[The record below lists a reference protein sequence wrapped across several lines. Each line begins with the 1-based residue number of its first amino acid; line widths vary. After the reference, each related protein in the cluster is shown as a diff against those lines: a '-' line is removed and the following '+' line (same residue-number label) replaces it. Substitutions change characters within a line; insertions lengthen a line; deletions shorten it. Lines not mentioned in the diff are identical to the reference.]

1 MTGDGQHGSDDLPPR
16 STTASNSPEPTNF
29 VDVVVIGAGLAG
41 LRCAV
46 DLASQGLDVVVV
58 EARHRVGGRVW
69 SHRFANGQVCE
80 RGAEFVDGHHAAV
93 LGLAAELGLGISD
106 RVSDVDLDG
115 TLVDAGGRAVP
126 MRLHATLADDVARWD
141 HALHSL
147 DPLTAPD
154 DASLAVL
161 IASLGLSAVSQ
172 LVVGRDVRTEFM
184 LPPEEISQRFAAHV
198 TAQQAAGRREVH
210 RIVGGNDQLATG
222 LARLCSAAGGRIML
236 GAPVAAVDADRG
248 RVRLVAGEVL
258 EARAVVAAVPVPVLA
273 RLWPDIP
280 PDLAALGYGIGG
292 KISIQFSRRLWRD
305 LGRSGTVLSDRRWG
319 HLWETTDDQEG
330 DAGVL
335 TNLLASHDGASFA
348 ALPEAPEQLLAEIDR
363 LFPGARGLAG
373 ERVHTDWTNDPHSL
387 GCYVCAGP
395 GQWVTARQAMAEP
408 SGRLWIAGEHEDEFT
423 GYMEGALRSGRRTAA
438 RVAEAVG

>member
-141 HALHSL
+141 
-147 DPLTAPD
+147 
-154 DASLAVL
+154 
-161 IASLGLSAVSQ
+161 
-172 LVVGRDVRTEFM
+172 
-184 LPPEEISQRFAAHV
+184 
-198 TAQQAAGRREVH
+198 
-210 RIVGGNDQLATG
+210 
-222 LARLCSAAGGRIML
+222 
-236 GAPVAAVDADRG
+236 
-248 RVRLVAGEVL
+248 
-258 EARAVVAAVPVPVLA
+258 
-273 RLWPDIP
+273 
-280 PDLAALGYGIGG
+280 
-292 KISIQFSRRLWRD
+292 
-305 LGRSGTVLSDRRWG
+305 
-319 HLWETTDDQEG
+319 
-330 DAGVL
+330 
-335 TNLLASHDGASFA
+335 
-348 ALPEAPEQLLAEIDR
+348 
-363 LFPGARGLAG
+363 
-373 ERVHTDWTNDPHSL
+373 
-387 GCYVCAGP
+387 
-395 GQWVTARQAMAEP
+395 
-408 SGRLWIAGEHEDEFT
+408 
-423 GYMEGALRSGRRTAA
+423 
-438 RVAEAVG
+438 